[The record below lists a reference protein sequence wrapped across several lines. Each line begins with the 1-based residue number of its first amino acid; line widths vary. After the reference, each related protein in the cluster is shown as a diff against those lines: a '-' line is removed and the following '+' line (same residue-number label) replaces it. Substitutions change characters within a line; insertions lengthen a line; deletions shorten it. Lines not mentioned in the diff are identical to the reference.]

1 MGCLPDA
8 SMERNASI
16 SMSLL
21 PHLPRDQGGFIHPMV
36 SKSHEVCAV
45 PSLLDR
51 SVVVCRFSWLLW
63 IFSWKAFSFCFFSV
77 LFLSI
82 AGRSNE
88 VCAVPSLVG
97 LEFCALPILFAAFG
111 FLLVSFVIVSSQHF
125 VKASVVAW
133 SLDFIC

>member
-1 MGCLPDA
+1 MPILLAAFGFSRGRRSA
-8 SMERNASI
+8 SV
-16 SMSLL
+16 
-21 PHLPRDQGGFIHPMV
+21 F
-36 SKSHEVCAV
+36 
-45 PSLLDR
+45 
-51 SVVVCRFSWLLW
+51 SV
-63 IFSWKAFSFCFFSV
+63 V

-88 VCAVPSLVG
+88 VCAVPGLVG

-111 FLLVSFVIVSSQHF
+111 FLLVSFVIVSFQHF

>member
-1 MGCLPDA
+1 
-8 SMERNASI
+8 MERNASI

-21 PHLPRDQGGFIHPMV
+21 AHLPEDPGGFIHPIV

-45 PSLLDR
+45 PSL
-51 SVVVCRFSWLLW
+51 VGIGVLW
-63 IFSWKAFSFCFFSV
+63 FGDSPGCFWVFSWKAFSFWFSSA
-77 LFLSI
+77 LFLPI

-111 FLLVSFVIVSSQHF
+111 FLPVSFVIVSFQHF

>member
-1 MGCLPDA
+1 
-8 SMERNASI
+8 MERNASI

-21 PHLPRDQGGFIHPMV
+21 SHLPEDQGGFTHPIV
-36 SKSHEVCAV
+36 SKSH
-45 PSLLDR
+45 
-51 SVVVCRFSWLLW
+51 
-63 IFSWKAFSFCFFSV
+63 
-77 LFLSI
+77 
-82 AGRSNE
+82 E

-111 FLLVSFVIVSSQHF
+111 FLPVSFVIVSFQHF